1 MKWIK
6 LADRMP
12 TNKDGL
18 VQLWLPVEG
27 LCAIVIGYD
36 ARMDF
41 KDGKDSVL
49 GVMDEARQI
58 LREYKDFTHW
68 MHLPDLPSDFK
79 RQTFEEYVAERLAFE
94 AKVKQVRDASE

>member
-6 LADRMP
+6 LSDRMP

-18 VQLWLPVEG
+18 LQIWLPVEG
-27 LCAIVIGYD
+27 LCGIVIGYD
-36 ARMDF
+36 ARLDW
-41 KDGKDSVL
+41 KDGRESVL
-49 GVMDEARQI
+49 GVMDEARQV

-68 MHLPDLPSDFK
+68 MHLPELPSEHK

-94 AKVKQVRDASE
+94 AKVRQAKESND